1 MKKIFKWFSH
11 QKPTK
16 ISEPANIEKYFVYQI
31 QSLVGVT
38 QADFQS
44 LYVATIERF
53 SKFLAESNQAIGS
66 IILDEILTKVILTLK
81 RRRGYLLP
89 IGSDSETSFREREEW
104 TYAVF
109 IAALFSHI
117 EKIDKLS
124 VVKVLI
130 PKEGFNWLQRN
141 HTLFLYWSAY
151 LSESTNGKNN
161 IFSEIIDANN
171 KQEAIVI
178 EEDGVTPIPID
189 IDVTAVSQ
197 PSILDLNSSDF
208 FQWIKAALVNKVI
221 TVNEPNSFVH
231 GVQEGI
237 LICIPQAIDT
247 FIKAQ
252 QIMDDQMIIN
262 RRITLIKEI
271 KKYADLVRNSKNS
284 RIHSYYW
291 DRWEDRRVFSGI
303 VILPKT
309 LEQDN
314 PVISINRQLAIDVFE
329 QS

>member
-1 MKKIFKWFSH
+1 MKKIFKWFGH

-16 ISEPANIEKYFVYQI
+16 ISESANIEKYFVYQI

-53 SKFLAESNQAIGS
+53 AKFLAESNQAVDS
-66 IILDEILTKVILTLK
+66 IILDKILTKVILTLK

-104 TYAVF
+104 TYAIF

-117 EKIDKLS
+117 EKTDKLS
-124 VVKVLI
+124 VAKVLI

-141 HTLFLYWSAY
+141 HTLFLCWSAY
-151 LSESTNGKNN
+151 LSESTDRKNN
-161 IFSEIIDANN
+161 VFSEIIDANN

-178 EEDGVTPIPID
+178 EEDGVAPIPID
-189 IDVTAVSQ
+189 IDVVAVGHSN
-197 PSILDLNSSDF
+197 ILDLNAIDF
-208 FQWIKAALVNKVI
+208 FQWIKTALVNKTI
-221 TVNEPNSFVH
+221 TINESDSFVH
-231 GVQEGI
+231 GVSEGI

-247 FIKAQ
+247 FLKTQ
-252 QIMDDQMIIN
+252 QVIDDQMITN

-271 KKYADLVRNSKNS
+271 KKYPDLVRSSKNS

-291 DRWEDRRVFSGI
+291 GRWEDRRVFSGI
-303 VILPKT
+303 VVLLNT
-309 LEQDN
+309 LEASSS
-314 PVISINRQLAIDVFE
+314 VVSINPQLTIDAFE